1 MKQLIQMDIEQ
12 WEKTYK
18 PVLNHL
24 SENPSFDNGDGG
36 VMFETY
42 GPELDYVLT
51 MVRRTSGLL
60 VWTYVDGNTKPV
72 IINGYHL
79 INRIGYFV
87 CQVPWE
93 DQYDIEV
100 SID

>member
-1 MKQLIQMDIEQ
+1 MRQLIQMDVDQ
-12 WEKTYK
+12 WEKSYK

-36 VMFETY
+36 IMFETY

-51 MVRRTSGLL
+51 MTRRSTGLL
-60 VWTYVDGNTKPV
+60 VWTYIDGDTKPV

-79 INRIGYFV
+79 VNRIRYFG
-87 CQVPWE
+87 CEVPW
-93 DQYDIEV
+93 DDNHDVEV